1 LKIYYLCEYC
11 ERIFQELEVEGE
23 DGAVEVAGICEE
35 CALEMGLTNSVSSL
49 NQHYYS

>member
-1 LKIYYLCEYC
+1 MKIYYICEYC
-11 ERIFQELEVEGE
+11 ERIFKEVEVEGE

-35 CALEMGLTNSVSSL
+35 CALEMGMTPISLL